1 MTEIT
6 RAQVED
12 FFRARMD
19 VDKYI
24 ENTVDWIRNIVHGAG
39 REKIVIGLSGGID
52 SAVSCALAALAV
64 GPENVFAYSLPSEQS
79 TDASVTDAA
88 DLARKLGVNY
98 RLIPIKPM
106 VETLIDVVTLY
117 GAPGRPDDFP
127 ALRRGNFAARTRMC
141 VLMDMCEEV
150 NGLLIGT
157 ENMTEHIVGYYT
169 LYGDAG
175 TIFEPICDLL
185 KSEVRIVAE
194 ALGVTKEIIEKAPSA
209 ELWDGQTDEG
219 EIGIP
224 YHMQD
229 LYIYNEILKES
240 FGMFKAFPNIDYDF
254 TKLIDVIN
262 RNAYK
267 ATIPICKERA

>member
-1 MTEIT
+1 MTIT

-24 ENTVDWIRNIVHGAG
+24 KDTIEWIRGIVHGAG
-39 REKIVIGLSGGID
+39 RERIVIGLSGGVD

-64 GPENVFAYSLPSEQS
+64 GPENVFAYSLPSGQS
-79 TDASVTDAA
+79 TGSSIRDAEN
-88 DLARKLGVNY
+88 LARKLGVHWEIASI
-98 RLIPIKPM
+98 R
-106 VETLIDVVTLY
+106 EVVDKLVWATAGFY
-117 GAPGRPDDFP
+117 DKEVS
-127 ALRRGNFAARTRMC
+127 ALRRGNFAARARMC
-141 VLMDMCEEV
+141 ILMDKCEAV

-157 ENMTEHIVGYYT
+157 ENMTEHVIGYYT

-194 ALGVTKEIIEKAPSA
+194 ALGVTKEIIEKPPSA

-219 EIGIP
+219 EVGIP
-224 YHMQD
+224 YHMMD
-229 LYIYNEILKES
+229 LYIHATDSHNNNDAVRNTFPEWRHYNYQPLFDIMNK
-240 FGMFKAFPNIDYDF
+240 
-254 TKLIDVIN
+254 
-262 RNAYK
+262 NAYK
-267 ATIPICKERA
+267 ATIPICKERK